1 MRIGVGLPSGIPGA
15 SGELVRA
22 WARRA
27 DGGPFSSLGVI
38 DRLVYDSYDPL
49 ISLAAAAGS
58 TARITLATTII
69 TGPLHSDALL
79 AKMTASL
86 DALSGGRLV
95 LGLAIGARREDYVAA
110 GIDYRSRGRRLT
122 GQLIALREA
131 WEEGA
136 ICPRAGNGRGPAL
149 LIGGLSD
156 AGYARM
162 SRYADG
168 YVHGGGPPR
177 AFARA
182 ADRARAAWR
191 DAGRPGRPML
201 WAQGYFALGDE
212 AEIERGRRY
221 MRDYYAFVGPFAE
234 RIAAEL
240 LATPQAIAQFLRGYE
255 EAGCDELV
263 LFPTLAGI
271 EQLERLETILERLG
285 RDNRSMSVK
294 STGDAI

>member
-1 MRIGVGLPSGIPGA
+1 MRVGVGLPAGIPGA
-15 SGELVRA
+15 SGELVLE

-27 DGGPFSSLGVI
+27 DEGPFSSLGVV
-38 DRLVYDSYDPL
+38 DRLVYDSFDPL
-49 ISLAAAAGS
+49 ITLATAAG
-58 TARITLATTII
+58 TTTRITLATTII

-79 AKMTASL
+79 AKMAASL
-86 DALSGGRLV
+86 DALSGARLV
-95 LGLAIGARREDYVAA
+95 LGLAVGARREDYVAA
-110 GIDYRSRGRRLT
+110 GIDYRGRGKRLT
-122 GQLIALREA
+122 EQLITLREA

-136 ICPRAGNGRGPAL
+136 ICPHPGTSRGPAL

-182 ADRARAAWR
+182 ADKARAAWR
-191 DAGRPGRPML
+191 DAGRPGRPQL

-212 AEIERGRRY
+212 QEVERGRLY
-221 MRDYYAFVGPFAE
+221 MRNYYAFVGPFAE
-234 RIAAEL
+234 RIAAEML
-240 LATPQAIAQFLRGYE
+240 TTPQAIAQFLRGYE

-263 LFPTLAGI
+263 MFPALAGI
-271 EQLERLETILERLG
+271 EQLERLAGVLERLG
-285 RDNRSMSVK
+285 RSVK
-294 STGDAI
+294 SPGSAV